1 MDYSRRPYT
10 ASGPGTAMNDRVS
23 YNLNRAE
30 SLLDEPDTG
39 FSLGG
44 NFGRDSAMGGAGQIG
59 MGSGIG
65 SGIGRSPTLGVG

>member
-1 MDYSRRPYT
+1 MN
-10 ASGPGTAMNDRVS
+10 NDRVMH
-23 YNLNRAE
+23 NLNRAE

-44 NFGRDSAMGGAGQIG
+44 NFGGSGGGG

-65 SGIGRSPTLGVG
+65 SGIGRS

>member
-1 MDYSRRPYT
+1 MDFSRRPYT
-10 ASGPGTAMNDRVS
+10 ASGPGAGLNNDRVMH
-23 YNLNRAE
+23 NLNRAE

-44 NFGRDSAMGGAGQIG
+44 NFGGSGGGG

-65 SGIGRSPTLGVG
+65 SGIGRS